1 MQILIRTL
9 LYLAVHEIDYDDN
22 VSCFNVEPQVVNRNV
37 NLSKLQDDANDH
49 YNRSMTFHI

>member
-1 MQILIRTL
+1 M
-9 LYLAVHEIDYDDN
+9 HEIDYDDN